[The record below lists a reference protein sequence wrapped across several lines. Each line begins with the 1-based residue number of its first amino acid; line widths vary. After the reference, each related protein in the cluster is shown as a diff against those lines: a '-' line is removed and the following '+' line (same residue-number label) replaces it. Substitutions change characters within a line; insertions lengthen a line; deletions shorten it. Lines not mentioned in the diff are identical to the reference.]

1 VASAKAAA
9 TLQFDLDEIQRN
21 VHDNLAIRY
30 RAIPLLQVVL
40 RHFMI
45 LARDSRMIAIT
56 LAEQIDQWL
65 RWHRESREA
74 AREFENHYCLLL
86 LHEPSREEG
95 RNEDRGESPP

>member
-1 VASAKAAA
+1 
-9 TLQFDLDEIQRN
+9 
-21 VHDNLAIRY
+21 
-30 RAIPLLQVVL
+30 
-40 RHFMI
+40 
-45 LARDSRMIAIT
+45 MIAIT

-65 RWHRESREA
+65 RSHRESREA